1 MGNLWG
7 HYEPYTIEETEKET
21 NSGNKNAF
29 YWFGVMEEDIA
40 VYELMEYDDD

>member
-7 HYEPYTIEETEKET
+7 HYEPYTVEETEKET
-21 NSGNKNAF
+21 NSGNKNF
-29 YWFGVMEEDIA
+29 YWFNVMQEDIA